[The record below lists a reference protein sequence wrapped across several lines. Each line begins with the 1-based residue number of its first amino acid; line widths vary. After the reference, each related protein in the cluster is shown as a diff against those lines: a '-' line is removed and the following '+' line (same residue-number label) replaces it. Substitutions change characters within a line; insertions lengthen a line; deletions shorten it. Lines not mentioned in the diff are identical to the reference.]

1 LVFHYDDAGG
11 KERKNLGS
19 ESKTGKDQ
27 SWLGG
32 GGLFLPEPPVVRS
45 EWESRNIWI
54 IEGYYILTFRSFQ
67 EG

>member
-27 SWLGG
+27 FWLGG
-32 GGLFLPEPPVVRS
+32 RLFLPEPAVVRS
-45 EWESRNIWI
+45 EWESRNIGI
-54 IEGYYILTFRSFQ
+54 IEG
-67 EG
+67 